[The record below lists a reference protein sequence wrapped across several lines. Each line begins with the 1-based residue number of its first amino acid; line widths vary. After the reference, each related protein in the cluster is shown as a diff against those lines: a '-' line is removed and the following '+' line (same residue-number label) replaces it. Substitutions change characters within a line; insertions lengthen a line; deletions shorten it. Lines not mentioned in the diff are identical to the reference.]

1 LDPSRSRLDISGWD
15 KFFVDITD
23 IRELGILVL
32 LLFDDPKKIIGLQ
45 LLELDKTSK
54 IHILETT

>member
-32 LLFDDPKKIIGLQ
+32 LLFDNPKKIIGLQ

-54 IHILETT
+54 MHILETT

>member
-54 IHILETT
+54 MHILETT